1 MGNQPECDRS
11 SDGDIERSLRRL
23 RNLQAN
29 RVMPL
34 IGPLLDAF
42 EQIPNDILG
51 MDELSGLCV
60 AIEAINSAMESDDDG

>member
-1 MGNQPECDRS
+1 MPT
-11 SDGDIERSLRRL
+11 SDGDIERRLRRL

-42 EQIPNDILG
+42 EQVPNDVLG
-51 MDELSGLCV
+51 MDELNELCV
-60 AIEAINSAMESDDDG
+60 AVEAINSAMEYDDDE